1 MSVHH
6 IFYSRN
12 VLITGHTGFK
22 GSWLTAWLKELG
34 AQVTGVALDPPTN
47 PSHFLVARLGEGIQ
61 DLRVDLR
68 EAEAGDGVRGLH
80 SRSE

>member
-1 MSVHH
+1 MSFRE
-6 IFYSRN
+6 IFHSRN

-34 AQVTGVALDPPTN
+34 AQVTGVALDPPTK
-47 PSHFLVARLGEGIQ
+47 PSHFLAAQLGEGIQ

-68 EAEAGDGVRGLH
+68 DQITLKEVFN
-80 SRSE
+80 